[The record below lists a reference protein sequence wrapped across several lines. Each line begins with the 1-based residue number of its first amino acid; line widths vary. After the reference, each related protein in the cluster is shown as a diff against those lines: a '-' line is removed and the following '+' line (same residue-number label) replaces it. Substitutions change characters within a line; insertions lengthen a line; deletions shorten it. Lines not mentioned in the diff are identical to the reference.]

1 MKSLH
6 LNMYKKINYITAAM
20 VVLTSLTV
28 KAQVTTQSPYSKFGV
43 GNIKGMLL
51 PQFRAMGGISTAV
64 YKPNDYYSNVNPQNP
79 ASYAGIDLSTVDVG
93 MSFGMT
99 NLKSGG
105 TSENSF
111 NATLSHLVLG
121 IPVSK
126 KSALSFGLVPYS
138 ELGYEFTNKATL
150 TGTGTNPSSQDVNYL
165 YAGEGGLNKAFIGYG
180 HRFGHLNLGANA
192 EYVFGN
198 LVQSRSTELI
208 TPAGEADNSIS
219 SRMQNKNSVG
229 GFSFSYGMQY
239 DIPLNSKTSIVL
251 GYSGSSASTINS
263 TKSYIVTQYTKTASG
278 DENTAIDSL
287 ISTENGKTNLKMPLI
302 HNFGFTIQKR
312 NKWMIGADY
321 RMGKWSKMSIDG
333 VNQGLQDTYG
343 FSVGSQITPDMN
355 SIGSYFNR
363 VDYRLGFQYDKTY
376 IQLNNQDIKQM
387 AVTFGFGFPM
397 ARSTSG
403 LAIYKINFT
412 TELGRRGTTNNNLL
426 QENYINFH
434 LGFTLNE
441 KWFRKFRFD

>member
-6 LNMYKKINYITAAM
+6 LNMYKKISYIAAVM
-20 VVLTSLTV
+20 VVLTGMTV

-51 PQFRAMGGISTAV
+51 PQFRAMGGISTGV
-64 YKPNDYYSNVNPQNP
+64 YKPSDYYSNVNMQNP
-79 ASYAGIDLSTVDVG
+79 ASYPGIDLTTVDVG
-93 MSFGMT
+93 MSFGLT
-99 NLKSGG
+99 NLKSGN
-105 TSENSF
+105 TSESSF
-111 NATLSHLVLG
+111 NSTLSHLVIG
-121 IPVSK
+121 VPVNK
-126 KSALSFGLVPYS
+126 HSAMSFGVVPYS
-138 ELGYEFTNKATL
+138 ELGYQFTNSATL
-150 TGTGTNPSSQDVNYL
+150 TGTGANPSSQNVNYI
-165 YAGEGGLNKAFIGYG
+165 YSGEGGLTKAYIGYG
-180 HRFGHLNLGANA
+180 YRFGHLNLGANA
-192 EYVFGN
+192 EYLFGN
-198 LVQSRSTELI
+198 MLQSRSTEMV
-208 TPAGEADNSIS
+208 TPTDQVDNSIN

-229 GFSFSYGMQY
+229 GISFSYGMQY
-239 DIPLNSKTSIVL
+239 DIPLNSKTSIIL
-251 GYSGSSASTINS
+251 GYSGSSASTVNS
-263 TKSYIVTQYTKTASG
+263 TKSYIVTQYTKTAAG

-302 HNFGFTIQKR
+302 HNFGFSIQKK
-312 NKWMIGADY
+312 NKWMVGADY
-321 RMGKWSKMSIDG
+321 RMGKWSKFSIDG

-343 FSVGSQITPDMN
+343 FSVGSQITPDIN

-363 VDYRLGFQYDKTY
+363 VDYRVGFQYDKTY

-397 ARSTSG
+397 ARAATT

-412 TELGRRGTTNNNLL
+412 TELGRRGTTSNGLL

-441 KWFRKFRFD
+441 KWFRKFKFD